1 MLLNLEMKKKKNDL
15 IGFKP
20 PHDLAVVTNKTTC
33 KFITLELFKSQHLS
47 LHKSMNHIS
56 HIVIISHSRE
66 NVLPQNVK
74 ETLEN
79 AVF

>member
-1 MLLNLEMKKKKNDL
+1 MIWQLSQRKQ
-15 IGFKP
+15 
-20 PHDLAVVTNKTTC
+20 HVSTLAM
-33 KFITLELFKSQHLS
+33 FKSQQLS
-47 LHKSMNHIS
+47 LRKNMNHIS
-56 HIVIISHSRE
+56 HIVIISHSTE